1 MQSAQTLT
9 KTPVTNLV
17 QKQVRLRW
25 LRSLMRSPV
34 GLTGMILVIM
44 MVIMALAAPLL
55 APHDPAK
62 INIKARLAPPAWSQG
77 GDPAFLL
84 GTDQL
89 GRDLLSRIIYGSRI
103 SLLIGLG
110 GVVVA
115 MVVGVFLGL
124 LSGFFGGLLDT
135 IISRMLDTF
144 MAIPFI
150 ILALAVMGVLGV
162 KGGNNVLRLIVVLAL
177 ANWVIFTRVVRG
189 DVLSVKARDYV
200 EAARAIGQSTPKI
213 LWRYILPNVAASII
227 VLATLQIAT
236 VIIAEASLSFLGLGV
251 QPPTITWGIMLADGR
266 DHLATSWWLS
276 TFPGIAIT
284 LTVLGIILWGDWLRD
299 ILDPRLKT

>member
-1 MQSAQTLT
+1 VQSATLAKAQIGT
-9 KTPVTNLV
+9 LE
-17 QKQVRLRW
+17 QKQLRLRW

-34 GLTGMILVIM
+34 GLLGIILVSLA
-44 MVIMALAAPLL
+44 VIMAVAAPLL
-55 APHDPAK
+55 APHDPTK
-62 INIKARLAPPAWSQG
+62 LNIKTRLIPPAWSEG
-77 GDPAFLL
+77 GDPSFLL

-89 GRDLLSRIIYGSRI
+89 GRDLLSRVIYGSRI

-110 GVVVA
+110 GVAVA
-115 MVVGVFLGL
+115 LVIGVLLGL
-124 LSGFFGGLLDT
+124 ISGFFGGISDT
-135 IISRMLDTF
+135 VISRILDTF

-162 KGGNNVLRLIVVLAL
+162 KGGNNILRLIIVLAL
-177 ANWVIFTRVVRG
+177 ANWVIFARVVRG
-189 DVLSVKARDYV
+189 DVLSVKGRDYV

-276 TFPGIAIT
+276 TFPGMAIT